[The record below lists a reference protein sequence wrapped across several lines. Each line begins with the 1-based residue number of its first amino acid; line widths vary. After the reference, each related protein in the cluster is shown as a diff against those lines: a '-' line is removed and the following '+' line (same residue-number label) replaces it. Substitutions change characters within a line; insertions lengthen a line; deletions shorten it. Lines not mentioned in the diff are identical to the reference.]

1 MTETLPSAAFR
12 LPRDRVSRVVRR
24 VEGRV
29 AAVLGPTNT
38 GKTHYAVERLVGH
51 SSGTIGLP
59 LRLLAREIY
68 DKVVALKGATRVA
81 LITGEEKIT
90 PPNAAYF
97 VCTVE
102 SMPVDKDVAFVAVD
116 EIQLAEDPE
125 RGHIFTHRL
134 LNARGRDETL
144 FLGSDSMRSLIRR
157 LTPEAEI
164 ITRPRFSQLRF
175 TGPKKI
181 SRLPRRSAI
190 VAFSAAEV
198 YALAEVVRRQKGGA
212 AVVMGALS
220 PRTRNA
226 QVALYE
232 AGDVDYLV
240 ATDAIG
246 MGLNMSINHVVFAS
260 LTKFDGRMHRAL
272 TTAEI
277 AQIAGRAG
285 RHMNNG
291 TFGIAAGMD
300 DQGAI
305 LTSEMVERIE
315 SHSFETVRKLEWR
328 NGELDYTSP
337 SALIR
342 SLEAKPPLSFLA
354 QTREAEDLS
363 VLRTLSRDE
372 SLVRLAAGPAAVA
385 LFWQVCQIPDFRK
398 TMADIHA
405 GLVAEVYRHL
415 MTNDGVL
422 PRAWIARQV
431 DRLDNTQGDIDTLAT
446 RLAHIRTWTYVANHS
461 GWVDDPL
468 HWQDRTRE
476 VEDRLSDALHER
488 LSQRFIDRR
497 TSVLMRQK
505 RESDDVIALVGEDG
519 EVTVEGHFMGTLNG
533 FRFEPDAEAR
543 GAESRALMNAAN
555 RALASEIKRR
565 VNRLAAAPDKDIVLR
580 FENADA
586 VLVWNGRPIG
596 QLVAGK
602 DVLSPRVGLARNMLL
617 EGSLRQ
623 TVQSRLDDWLKAHIH
638 AALGPLVRLSEAV
651 EATSRSSG
659 RRGRPL
665 QGPARGLAFTL
676 VQALGNLPRSMASDA
691 LKPLEKSDRAALRRL
706 GVTFGET
713 SIYMPTLLKPA
724 AARLKLMLAAI
735 HRGTKALPLL
745 PKSGAVA
752 LDVETSA
759 EPWFYEAAG
768 YRVIGKRAI
777 RIDMLERLA
786 SALRAANEA
795 GPFEASNDFAGLVG
809 GGGPGFA
816 VILTALGFTAT
827 TTESA
832 VWYSRL
838 AKRPSPRR
846 HVRKPPPASEHSP
859 FAALAGLKRQAQR

>member
-24 VEGRV
+24 AEGRI

-51 SSGTIGLP
+51 SSGMIGLP

-68 DKVVALKGATRVA
+68 DKIVALKGPTRVA

-97 VCTVE
+97 VCTAE
-102 SMPVDKDVAFVAVD
+102 SMPVDKDVAFVAID

-125 RGHIFTHRL
+125 RGHVFTHRL
-134 LNARGRDETL
+134 LNLRGREETL

-157 LTPEAEI
+157 LIPEAEI
-164 ITRPRFSQLRF
+164 VTRPRFSQLSF

-198 YALAEVVRRQKGGA
+198 YALAEVIRRQKGGA

-260 LTKFDGRMHRAL
+260 LTKFDGRIHRPL

-291 TFGIAAGMD
+291 TFGLATGAD
-300 DQGAI
+300 DDGAI
-305 LTSEMVERIE
+305 LTPEMVERIE

-328 NGELDYTSP
+328 NGDLDYSNPT
-337 SALIR
+337 ALIR
-342 SLEAKPPLSFLA
+342 SLEAKPPLSFLT
-354 QTREAEDLS
+354 QTRESEDLS
-363 VLRTLSRDE
+363 VLRTLARDE

-398 TMADIHA
+398 TMADVHA
-405 GLVAEVYRHL
+405 ALVAEVYRHL

-422 PRAWIARQV
+422 PRSWIARQV

-468 HWQDRTRE
+468 HWQERTRE

-497 TSVLMRQK
+497 SSVLMRQM
-505 RESDDVIALVGEDG
+505 RENEDVIALVGPDG
-519 EVTVEGHFMGTLNG
+519 EVSVEGHFMGMLKG

-543 GAESRALMNAAN
+543 GAETRALMNAAN
-555 RALASEIKRR
+555 RALSSEIKRR
-565 VNRLAAAPDKDIVLR
+565 VNRLAAAPDSDIALR
-580 FENADA
+580 VDNADA
-586 VLVWNGRPIG
+586 VLVWNGQPIG
-596 QLVAGK
+596 RLTAGK
-602 DVLSPRVGLARNMLL
+602 DVLSPRVSLDRASLL
-617 EGSLRQ
+617 ENGQRQ
-623 TVQSRLDDWLKAHIH
+623 IVQTRLDDWLKAHIR
-638 AALGPLVRLSEAV
+638 AALGPLVRLSEAI
-651 EATSRSSG
+651 EATSKSSG

-665 QGPARGLAFTL
+665 KGPARGLAFTL
-676 VQALGNLPRSMASDA
+676 VQALGNLPRSSAMEA
-691 LKPLEKSDRAALRRL
+691 LKPLEKSDRAALRKL
-706 GVTFGET
+706 GVVFGET
-713 SIYMPTLLKPA
+713 SIYMPALLKPA
-724 AARLKLMLAAI
+724 AARLKLMLAAVY
-735 HRGTKALPLL
+735 RDAKVLPPL
-745 PKSGAVA
+745 PRSGAVA
-752 LDVETSA
+752 LDIEAGA
-759 EPWFYEAAG
+759 EPWFYEAVG
-768 YRVIGKRAI
+768 YRVIGKRAV

-786 SALRAANEA
+786 AALRAANQT
-795 GPFEASNDFAGLVG
+795 GPFEASNDLAGMVG
-809 GGGPGFA
+809 GGGPDFA
-816 VILTALGFTAT
+816 RNPDRP
-827 TTESA
+827 
-832 VWYSRL
+832 RL
-838 AKRPSPRR
+838 YRDHDGERR
-846 HVRKPPPASEHSP
+846 LV
-859 FAALAGLKRQAQR
+859 